1 MTLKD
6 QSPLTLSAHTPGPWK
21 NDPVTGDVFRDDGDV
36 YPLILTVHHDN
47 VSERQYLAD
56 LAAATALPDLIA
68 ALELITVDDEGEGY
82 VSEEGMETI
91 RAALAN
97 AKGGA
102 A

>member
-6 QSPLTLSAHTPGPWK
+6 QSPPTISAHTPGPWK
-21 NDPVTGDVFRDDGDV
+21 NDPDTGDVFRDDGDV

-47 VSERQYLAD
+47 VSERQFLAD

-68 ALELITVDDEGEGY
+68 ALELITVDDDGDGY
-82 VSEEGMETI
+82 VSAEGMEKI
-91 RAALAN
+91 RAAISK